1 MSASQ
6 PQTHPNEEEKTMT
19 VTDIDDSEPLVLQGK
34 STSNEQSLSDQTFNK
49 KKDSSEETNQKRDKS
64 HKKKNHLMSLKNERI
79 LLDISQND
87 EKILRHLFKKF
98 TNSWSLFQKHSKLQG
113 KYSVQ
118 NLKTLKSKVEKV
130 ESLYTNHPMQKMIYK
145 KYKAFK
151 AEKAAK

>member
-1 MSASQ
+1 MLKRRLSSNGGSPKYALARSGSFHSSHSLDDAPMSASQ

-19 VTDIDDSEPLVLQGK
+19 VTDIYDSEPLVLQGK

-113 KYSVQ
+113 KYSV
-118 NLKTLKSKVEKV
+118 
-130 ESLYTNHPMQKMIYK
+130 
-145 KYKAFK
+145 
-151 AEKAAK
+151 

>member
-1 MSASQ
+1 MSSSQ
-6 PQTHPNEEEKTMT
+6 PQLHEEEKTMT
-19 VTDIDDSEPLVLQGK
+19 VTDIDDSEALMLQGK
-34 STSNEQSLSDQTFNK
+34 TCSNEEQSLSDQTFNK
-49 KKDSSEETNQKRDKS
+49 KKDSSEETNQKRDKT

-79 LLDISQND
+79 LKDIPQND

-130 ESLYTNHPMQKMIYK
+130 ESLYSNH
-145 KYKAFK
+145 
-151 AEKAAK
+151 